1 MIVSD
6 RRSHILW
13 VIVKWSAITELWE
26 TTPINY
32 NFEKKF
38 EKNPKLILEFF
49 YFMEKYFFQ
58 VKYEKKIQRNS
69 SYFFENKII
78 FILKYLGAKNCHF
91 RWLHIFKVIGKSIA
105 DHDRDRRSWDFQNMI
120 VSDRRSQFGK
130 MIVSD
135 RRSQKKVLSLTLFI
149 SM

>member
-1 MIVSD
+1 MIMSAP
-6 RRSHILW
+6 RSHILW

-26 TTPINY
+26 TIPINY

-49 YFMEKYFFQ
+49 DFMEKYFFQ

-91 RWLHIFKVIGKSIA
+91 RYLKWSEKVSPIMIVIANHEIFKIWSWVIV
-105 DHDRDRRSWDFQNMI
+105 DH
-120 VSDRRSQFGK
+120 
-130 MIVSD
+130 
-135 RRSQKKVLSLTLFI
+135 KKKYRPLLWKNITFSTTI
-149 SM
+149 